1 MSIPPSAPT
10 SDSPPLGRPFP
21 TSADRQAWLVVGIC
35 FLVLA
40 CSFAA
45 RAILGLTMP
54 SLELEFGWSRTVLSS
69 GISMALIVMAAVAP
83 VVGALLDRF
92 GPRLILIAGL
102 AAIGLGLTGTAFM
115 TEPWHF
121 FVLFGLLAGLGF
133 GTAANHVVGT
143 VVSRRFERNRGVAVG
158 AATAG
163 STGGQLIVMP
173 ALAFMLATVDWRWS
187 FYALAAACFAL
198 IPLVWTATKPAPNA
212 ATGGTA
218 DGAATAPVSVGARL
232 RGGAVRFV
240 HGVGDL
246 AVNRTFVLL
255 AAGFFICGVTTTG
268 VIETHLL
275 PYAAA
280 SGFPPLEGATAY
292 GLLSAFNVAGMVFA
306 GWLSDRMSRPLLLGA
321 IYILRGFTF
330 IVLMN
335 IVDDA
340 PLLFGFA
347 VAFGLVDYSTLVVT
361 ANLVASHIGL
371 KRMGLA
377 MGLLSSSHSIGGA
390 VGAFAGGLLFDL
402 FATYDWVWMAS
413 ILLAIL
419 AGFLSWGIRE
429 SEDRRGSWFGDR
441 HRRPVVRPA

>member
-1 MSIPPSAPT
+1 MSVTPASRFSLSALLT
-10 SDSPPLGRPFP
+10 RLFP
-21 TSADRQAWLVVGIC
+21 TAADRKAWLIVLIC

-54 SLELEFGWSRTVLSS
+54 SLELEFGWSRTTLSS
-69 GISMALIVMAAVAP
+69 GISMALIVMAVVAP
-83 VVGALLDRF
+83 VVGALLDRY
-92 GPRLILIAGL
+92 GPRIILITGL
-102 AAIGLGLTGTAFM
+102 AAIGLGLIGTTFM

-121 FVLFGLLAGLGF
+121 FILFGLLAGLGF

-158 AATAG
+158 TATSG

-173 ALAFMLATVDWRWS
+173 VLAFLLATVDWRWS
-187 FYALAAACFAL
+187 FFALAAACFAL
-198 IPLVWTATKPAPNA
+198 IPLVWTMTKPE
-212 ATGGTA
+212 TTA
-218 DGAATAPVSVGARL
+218 DAAAAAAAPAVSVGARL
-232 RGGAVRFV
+232 RAGAERFV

-280 SGFPPLEGATAY
+280 CGFPPLEGATAY
-292 GLLSAFNVAGMVFA
+292 GLLSAFNVGGMVLA
-306 GWLSDRMSRPLLLGA
+306 GWLSDKMNRPLLLGA

-330 IVLMN
+330 IILMN
-335 IVDDA
+335 IVDDV
-340 PLLFGFA
+340 PLLFIFA
-347 VAFGLVDYSTLVVT
+347 VMFGLVDYSTLVVT
-361 ANLVASHIGL
+361 ANLVATHIGL

-402 FATYDWVWMAS
+402 FAKYDWVWMAS

-419 AGFLSWGIRE
+419 AGFRSWGIRE
-429 SEDRRGSWFGDR
+429 SPERRGRWFGKT
-441 HRRPVVRPA
+441 HRRPASQPA

>member
-1 MSIPPSAPT
+1 MSVTPASRF
-10 SDSPPLGRPFP
+10 SLGALLTRLFP
-21 TSADRQAWLVVGIC
+21 TAADRKAWLVVLIC

-54 SLELEFGWSRTVLSS
+54 SLELEFGWSRTTLSS
-69 GISMALIVMAAVAP
+69 GISMALIVMAVVAP
-83 VVGALLDRF
+83 VVGALLDRY
-92 GPRLILIAGL
+92 GPRIILITGL
-102 AAIGLGLTGTAFM
+102 AAIGFGLIGTTFM

-121 FVLFGLLAGLGF
+121 FILFGLLAGLGF

-158 AATAG
+158 TATSG

-173 ALAFMLATVDWRWS
+173 VLAFLLATVDWRWS
-187 FYALAAACFAL
+187 FFALAAACFAL
-198 IPLVWTATKPAPNA
+198 IPLVWTMTRPEPTAEAAAAAAAPA
-212 ATGGTA
+212 
-218 DGAATAPVSVGARL
+218 VSVGARL
-232 RGGAVRFV
+232 RAGAERFV
-240 HGVGDL
+240 QGVGGL
-246 AVNRTFVLL
+246 AVDRTFILL
-255 AAGFFICGVTTTG
+255 ALGFFICGVTTTG

-280 SGFPPLEGATAY
+280 CGFPPLEGATAY
-292 GLLSAFNVAGMVFA
+292 GLLSAFNVGGMVLA
-306 GWLSDRMSRPLLLGA
+306 GWLSDKMNRPLLLGA

-330 IVLMN
+330 IILMN
-335 IVDDA
+335 IVDDV
-340 PLLFGFA
+340 PLLFIFA
-347 VAFGLVDYSTLVVT
+347 VMFGLVDYSTLVVT
-361 ANLVASHIGL
+361 ANLVATHIGL

-390 VGAFAGGLLFDL
+390 VGAFAGGVLFDL
-402 FATYDWVWMAS
+402 FAKYDWVWMAS

-429 SEDRRGSWFGDR
+429 SPERRGRWFGPT
-441 HRRPVVRPA
+441 HRQPASQAA

>member
-1 MSIPPSAPT
+1 MSVPPSPSSAR
-10 SDSPPLGRPFP
+10 SLLGRLFP
-21 TSADRQAWLVVGIC
+21 TMADPQAWLVVLIC

-54 SLELEFGWSRTVLSS
+54 SLELEFGWSRTTLSS

-92 GPRLILIAGL
+92 GPRIILITGL
-102 AAIGLGLTGTAFM
+102 AAIGLGLIGTTFM
-115 TEPWHF
+115 TQPWHF
-121 FVLFGLLAGLGF
+121 FVLFGVLAGLGF
-133 GTAANHVVGT
+133 GTAANHVVST
-143 VVSRRFERNRGVAVG
+143 VVSRRFEHNRGVAVG
-158 AATAG
+158 TATSG

-173 ALAFMLATVDWRWS
+173 VLAFLLATVDWRWA
-187 FYALAAACFAL
+187 FFALAAACFAL
-198 IPLVWTATKPAPNA
+198 IPLVWTMTKPAPKA
-212 ATGGTA
+212 ATAG
-218 DGAATAPVSVGARL
+218 ATAPVSVGARL
-232 RGGAVRFV
+232 RAGVDRFV
-240 HGVGDL
+240 HGVGGL
-246 AVNRTFVLL
+246 AVDRTFVLL

-280 SGFPPLEGATAY
+280 CGFPPLEGATAY
-292 GLLSAFNVAGMVFA
+292 GLLSAFNVGGMVLA
-306 GWLSDRMSRPLLLGA
+306 GWLSDKMNRPLLLGA

-330 IVLMN
+330 IILMN
-335 IVDDA
+335 IIDDV
-340 PLLFGFA
+340 PLLFIFA
-347 VAFGLVDYSTLVVT
+347 VMFGLVDYSTLVVT
-361 ANLVASHIGL
+361 ANLVATHIGL

-390 VGAFAGGLLFDL
+390 VGAFAGGVLFDL
-402 FATYDWVWMAS
+402 FAKYDWVWMAS

-429 SEDRRGSWFGDR
+429 NEDRRGRWFGKI
-441 HRRPVVRPA
+441 HRRPAPQPA

>member
-1 MSIPPSAPT
+1 MSVTPASRF
-10 SDSPPLGRPFP
+10 SLGALLTRLFP
-21 TSADRQAWLVVGIC
+21 TAADRKAWLVVLIC

-54 SLELEFGWSRTVLSS
+54 SLELEFGWSRTTLSS
-69 GISMALIVMAAVAP
+69 GISMALIVMAVVAP
-83 VVGALLDRF
+83 VVGALLDRY
-92 GPRLILIAGL
+92 GPRIILITGL
-102 AAIGLGLTGTAFM
+102 AAIGFGLIGTTFM

-121 FVLFGLLAGLGF
+121 FILFGLLAGLGF

-158 AATAG
+158 TATSG

-173 ALAFMLATVDWRWS
+173 VLAFLLATVDWRWS
-187 FYALAAACFAL
+187 FFALAAACFAL
-198 IPLVWTATKPAPNA
+198 IPLVWTMTRPETKGDA
-212 ATGGTA
+212 
-218 DGAATAPVSVGARL
+218 GAALAPPVSVGARL
-232 RGGAVRFV
+232 RAGADRFV

-280 SGFPPLEGATAY
+280 CGFPPLEGATAY
-292 GLLSAFNVAGMVFA
+292 GLLSAFNVGGMVLA
-306 GWLSDRMSRPLLLGA
+306 GWLSDKMNRPLLLGA

-330 IVLMN
+330 IILMN
-335 IVDDA
+335 IVDDV
-340 PLLFGFA
+340 PLLFIFA
-347 VAFGLVDYSTLVVT
+347 VMFGLVDYSTLVVT
-361 ANLVASHIGL
+361 ANLVATHIGL

-390 VGAFAGGLLFDL
+390 IGAFAGGVLFDL
-402 FATYDWVWMAS
+402 FAKYDWVWMAS

-429 SEDRRGSWFGDR
+429 SPDRRGRWFGKI
-441 HRRPVVRPA
+441 HRRPEPQPA

>member
-1 MSIPPSAPT
+1 MSVPPSPSAP
-10 SDSPPLGRPFP
+10 SALLARLFP
-21 TSADRQAWLVVGIC
+21 TADARQAWLVVLIC

-69 GISMALIVMAAVAP
+69 GISMALIVMAVVAP
-83 VVGALLDRF
+83 VVGALLDRY
-92 GPRLILIAGL
+92 GPRIILITGL
-102 AAIGLGLTGTAFM
+102 AAIGFGLIGTAFM

-158 AATAG
+158 TATSG

-173 ALAFMLATVDWRWS
+173 ALAFLLATVDWRWS
-187 FYALAAACFAL
+187 FFALAAACFAL
-198 IPLVWTATKPAPNA
+198 IPLVWTMTKPEPNSQAAAAAAPA
-212 ATGGTA
+212 
-218 DGAATAPVSVGARL
+218 VSVGARL
-232 RGGAVRFV
+232 RAGAERFV
-240 HGVGDL
+240 QGVGSL
-246 AVNRTFVLL
+246 ATDRTFILL
-255 AAGFFICGVTTTG
+255 ALGFFICGVTTTG

-280 SGFPPLEGATAY
+280 CGFPPLEGATAY
-292 GLLSAFNVAGMVFA
+292 GLLSAFNVGGMVLA
-306 GWLSDRMSRPLLLGA
+306 GWLSDKMNRPLLLGA
-321 IYILRGFTF
+321 IYVLRGFTF
-330 IVLMN
+330 IILMN
-335 IVDDA
+335 IVDDV
-340 PLLFGFA
+340 PLLFIFA
-347 VAFGLVDYSTLVVT
+347 VMFGLVDYSTLVVT
-361 ANLVASHIGL
+361 ANLVATHIGL

-390 VGAFAGGLLFDL
+390 VGAFAGGVLFDL
-402 FATYDWVWMAS
+402 FAKYDWVWMAS

-429 SEDRRGSWFGDR
+429 SPDRRGRWFGPI
-441 HRRPVVRPA
+441 HRRPVSQPA